1 MINNKT
7 LPFAVMSP
15 AYNADMHRRVKEL
28 INSRDL
34 ADSVKKCEVKSVC
47 RSAAKR

>member
-1 MINNKT
+1 MIHNKT

-15 AYNADMHRRVKEL
+15 AYHADMHRRTREL

-34 ADSVKKCEVKSVC
+34 ADSVKKSEVKSVC
-47 RSAAKR
+47 KSAVKR